1 MIDLS
6 LSDSSLRWEE
16 TTPLITFFLW
26 PVKCNSAPSSAPT
39 CCVNSLLVL
48 FFSFLW
54 RGYLPFYEELCL
66 LLNEPPQNVYAG
78 LQHTEW
84 LLWVKGVCNRTKKGG
99 LAACCHKSQIHEA
112 DAGFIQVL
120 RDLGEGQTP
129 ISKPT
134 SSARPWEE
142 SNCPPRDQNKSQC
155 SEFLLYFKVQ
165 SFGAHGWLSSF
176 SPHPGNLTCSQL
188 LSISGSL
195 LEAMW
200 ATRASRSCTPG
211 RGCKHTGNC
220 IIQCGRER
228 DFVLEAMGCVA
239 ARATWSRERTGKYT
253 VQYRSWTR
261 DRECH
266 IPFVPLGFY

>member
-1 MIDLS
+1 M
-6 LSDSSLRWEE
+6 RQM
-16 TTPLITFFLW
+16 
-26 PVKCNSAPSSAPT
+26 
-39 CCVNSLLVL
+39 LVL
-48 FFSFLW
+48 FRCCVIW
-54 RGYLPFYEELCL
+54 EKGRLPSQ
-66 LLNEPPQNVYAG
+66 NPPPQQG
-78 LQHTEW
+78 H
-84 LLWVKGVCNRTKKGG
+84 G
-99 LAACCHKSQIHEA
+99 KSPT
-112 DAGFIQVL
+112 VL
-120 RDLGEGQTP
+120 RET
-129 ISKPT
+129 KT
-134 SSARPWEE
+134 
-142 SNCPPRDQNKSQC
+142 KSQC

-253 VQYRSWTR
+253 VQYRS
-261 DRECH
+261 
-266 IPFVPLGFY
+266 